1 MEPYADSIDHLAD
14 ELARLDLLLRRALLL
29 ARRPAVPAAA
39 EELRGLVVSDAEVEA
54 VLSQGRVLGGRWRPA
69 PNDAGLQA
77 IEKQLAEVRARI
89 DARRELTRRA
99 GRPLALPHLAHRF
112 ALSPAEVDL
121 LLVAVAPELE
131 TRYESLYAYLQ
142 VDVTRKRPSADLAL
156 NLVCR
161 SEREKL
167 FARRL
172 LAPDARLVRHRLIEL
187 CDEAQDRQPTLLRR
201 FLRPEDAVV
210 RHLLGHPAAPTGPGE
225 LVSFETGDEELE
237 VGSATRVRLHDL
249 ADRLGRHGEGRVV
262 VRLIGQS
269 APALRAAAGALC
281 HALDRRMLCAEL
293 VSVRDDEPRA
303 AGLVRDA
310 LLADAA
316 LVISGDEAPEPG
328 AEARPRGSEGA
339 ALWRHLHEF
348 AAPLLL
354 LGPPT
359 AFSGLSAPAP
369 AWRLEVEPPDFSLR
383 RRAWETS
390 LNDRAD
396 GVDLGRLADAFR
408 FGGEQVRRAVALA
421 GGLAAL
427 RDPGDPRPR
436 QSDLL
441 EAGRALSTPHL
452 SRLAVRVEP
461 RYGWDD
467 LVLPDARAQQLRHV
481 AARIQHRR
489 LVHGD
494 WGFGNKLSR
503 GRGLNVLFTGP
514 SGTGKTMA
522 AEVLAGDL
530 GLDLY
535 QIDLSTIVSKY
546 IGETEKN
553 LSAVFREA
561 EECQTLLFF
570 DEADALFGKRTE
582 VQDAHDRYANIEV
595 NYLLQRLE
603 QYEGVVVLA
612 TNLQRNLDDAFLRR
626 MQDVIEFPCPDEALR
641 ERIWRG
647 HFPPLAPRSEDIDF
661 PFLAKQFKVTGGQV
675 KNIVLHAAFLA
686 AQEGRPIAMH
696 DLILGTQAEL
706 QKQGRLAVKSDFG
719 RYFDVLRNGRPTG
732 LAKPS

>member
-14 ELARLDLLLRRALLL
+14 ELARLDLLLRRALLSG
-29 ARRPAVPAAA
+29 RRPAAPAVA
-39 EELRGLVVSDAEVEA
+39 EEFRGLVVSDAEVEA
-54 VLSQGRVLGGRWRPA
+54 LLGQGRVLGGRWKAA
-69 PNDAGLQA
+69 PEGAAG
-77 IEKQLAEVRARI
+77 RALEQQIAAARAGI

-99 GRPLALPHLAHRF
+99 GRPLALPQLAHRF
-112 ALSPAEVDL
+112 GLSPAEVDL

-167 FARRL
+167 FARRF

-187 CDEAQDRQPTLLRR
+187 CDEAQDRQPSLLRR
-201 FLRPEDAVV
+201 FLRPDDAVV
-210 RHLLGHPAAPTGPGE
+210 RHLLGHPPARAGAGE
-225 LVSFETGDEELE
+225 LLGFEAGGEELE
-237 VGSATRVRLHDL
+237 VGPDTRARLGDL
-249 ADRLGRHGEGRVV
+249 AERLRVHGDGRAV
-262 VRLIGQS
+262 VRLIGPS
-269 APALRAAAGALC
+269 APALRAAAGALG
-281 HALDRRMLCAEL
+281 HALGRRLLYAEL
-293 VSVRDDEPRA
+293 AAVRDDEARA
-303 AGLVRDA
+303 AALVRDA
-310 LLADAA
+310 LLSDAA
-316 LVISGDEAPEPG
+316 LALSTDEEPEDST
-328 AEARPRGSEGA
+328 EARRREGA
-339 ALWRHLHEF
+339 ALWRHLDDL
-348 AAPLLL
+348 AGPLFL
-354 LGPPT
+354 LGPPA
-359 AFSGLSAPAP
+359 AFAGMPGAAP
-369 AWRLEVEPPDFSLR
+369 AWRLQVEPPDFGLR
-383 RRAWETS
+383 RRAWEAS
-390 LNDRAD
+390 LNGRAD
-396 GVDLGRLADAFR
+396 GVDPGRLADAFR

-427 RDPGDPRPR
+427 RDPADPRPR
-436 QSDLL
+436 QGDLF

-452 SRLAVRVEP
+452 SRLALRVEP

-467 LVLPDARAQQLRHV
+467 LVLPEDRTRQLRNLV
-481 AARIQHRR
+481 ARIKHRR

-494 WGFGNKLSR
+494 WGFGRKLSR

-535 QIDLSTIVSKY
+535 QIDLSAVVSKY

-561 EECQTLLFF
+561 EQCQTLLFF

-595 NYLLQRLE
+595 NYLLQRVE
-603 QYEGVVVLA
+603 RYEGVVVLA
-612 TNLQRNLDDAFLRR
+612 TNMQRNLDDAFLRR
-626 MQDVIEFPCPDEALR
+626 MQDVVEFPCPDEALR

-647 HFPPLAPRSEDIDF
+647 HFPDGAPRSDDIDF
-661 PFLAKQFKVTGGQV
+661 PFLARQFKVTGGQV

-686 AQEGRPIAMH
+686 AQEGRPIAMS
-696 DLILGTQAEL
+696 DLIRGTQAEF
-706 QKQGRLAVKSDFG
+706 QKKGRLAVKSDFG
-719 RYFDVLRNGRPTG
+719 RYFGVVRDGRPNG
-732 LAKPS
+732 PARRS